1 MATLPPSPTR
11 SFPDDSL
18 EKQVY
23 NLVDKFAKNIPVEN
37 DRYRLGYTLYKYL
50 TGEGDPPEVLVKSTK
65 IQIDGM
71 TREELAGKLTEGL
84 KSIK

>member
-1 MATLPPSPTR
+1 MTTLPPSPTKP
-11 SFPDDSL
+11 FPDDSL

-23 NLVDKFAKNIPVEN
+23 NLVDKFAENIPVKN

-71 TREELAGKLTEGL
+71 TKEELAGKLTDGL